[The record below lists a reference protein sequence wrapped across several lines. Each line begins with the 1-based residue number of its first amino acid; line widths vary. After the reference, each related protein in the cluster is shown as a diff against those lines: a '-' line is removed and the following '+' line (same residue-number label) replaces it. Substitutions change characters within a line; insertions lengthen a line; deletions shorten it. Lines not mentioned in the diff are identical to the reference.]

1 MDTPSP
7 NSNEHISITA
17 ASSTKSKPIAQ
28 LDRLNDYIPSVI
40 PNARRLNTKI
50 VQPTARKLNG
60 TTTNATMDLLPY
72 CTHPHMSKEQVIGL
86 SDVAGN
92 LREVVL
98 LALRAGVDDSAR
110 EVLASAV
117 GGEAAE
123 GIVDFFRE
131 EWCV

>member
-1 MDTPSP
+1 MDTPSSI
-7 NSNEHISITA
+7 SNEHLSITA
-17 ASSTKSKPIAQ
+17 APSTKSKLIAQ
-28 LDRLNDYIPSVI
+28 LDGLNDYIPIAI
-40 PNARRLNTKI
+40 PNAPRLNTTNA
-50 VQPTARKLNG
+50 QPTARPQNG
-60 TTTNATMDLLPY
+60 TATNAAMDLLPY

-86 SDVAGN
+86 SDVAGS

-110 EVLASAV
+110 EVLARAV
-117 GGEAAE
+117 GAEAAE